1 MVEVSKAPS
10 SGPLGTFTS
19 RRERVVRE
27 GVQHNLVLDQV
38 YDLIGV
44 YGLTS
49 LARYAVVSSYPSYLE
64 LSRETRVFPGEIFT
78 TDRDETNSMGGSFS
92 VRELSPLRYEVRVVR
107 EFSEEQVGG
116 KSLLFW
122 GFSPEGEKSPPLAF
136 AEVFRDLDG
145 NPSPLY
151 LEEDQRL
158 RLVYA
163 YEFSLSSLAGSSLE
177 VFGGKGGEP
186 KKDFSAILSTG
197 SSTSGSGE
205 VFYHALLF
213 MDSFLS
219 SAKASPYQVLASAKG
234 VRYFHE
240 VALLSG
246 GSALFRKPLERLPY
260 VFGSCEASS
269 APIVFNSYEGN
280 GEIEGVAFGF
290 VESEDGVLSP
300 CYTMT
305 FQSPIHKDNLHK
317 LILGSLRVSW
327 SN

>member
-1 MVEVSKAPS
+1 MVEISKAPS

-27 GVQHNLVLDQV
+27 GVQHNLVLDQA

-49 LARYAVVSSYPSYLE
+49 LARYAVVSSYPSLLE
-64 LSRETRVFPGEIFT
+64 VSKETKVFPGEVLT
-78 TDRDETNSMGGSFS
+78 TDRDETNSTEGSFS
-92 VRELSPLRYEVRVVR
+92 VREISPLRYEVRVVR
-107 EFSEEQVGG
+107 EFSEEEVGG
-116 KSLLFW
+116 KSFLFW
-122 GFSPEGEKSPPLAF
+122 GFSPEGSKNPPLAF

-163 YEFSLSSLAGSSLE
+163 YEFSLSSLASSSLE
-177 VFGGKGGEP
+177 VFGGKVGES
-186 KKDFSAILSTG
+186 KTDVSASLSPG
-197 SSTSGSGE
+197 SSVSGSGE

-213 MDSFLS
+213 MDSLLS
-219 SAKASPYQVLASAKG
+219 SARTSPYQALALAKG

-246 GSALFRKPLERLPY
+246 GSVLFRKPIERFPY
-260 VFGSCEASS
+260 VPGSREVASS
-269 APIVFNSYEGN
+269 SIVFNSYEGN
-280 GEIEGVAFGF
+280 GEVDGVVFGLVEGV
-290 VESEDGVLSP
+290 DGGLTP
-300 CYTMT
+300 CYTMNL
-305 FQSPIHKDNLHK
+305 QSPIHKDNLHK
-317 LILGSLRVSW
+317 LILGSLKVSW
-327 SN
+327 SS